1 MKPLDQASQHRN
13 VSSSMVCT
21 STNRNNCEDFM
32 VCVEIQIN
40 NILLTNALILDHLSG
55 STWLV
60 DGFGASKFVTR
71 YAIHITSNFIHC

>member
-1 MKPLDQASQHRN
+1 
-13 VSSSMVCT
+13 
-21 STNRNNCEDFM
+21 M

-71 YAIHITSNFIHC
+71 YAVHITSNFIHGKKVFKSFPTPTCMYIIYNLTC